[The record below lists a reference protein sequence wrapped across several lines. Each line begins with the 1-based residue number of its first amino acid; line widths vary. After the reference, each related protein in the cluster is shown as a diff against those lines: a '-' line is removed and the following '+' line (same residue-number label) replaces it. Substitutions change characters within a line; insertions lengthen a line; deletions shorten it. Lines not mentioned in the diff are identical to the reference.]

1 MKISVSFFARA
12 RDLAAVPKAEL
23 DIPVGTTV
31 GELRETLAEKFA
43 ALRPLLPRLFIAVG
57 TEYAK
62 DDVVIPENAEVA
74 CFPPVSG
81 G

>member
-12 RDLAAVPKAEL
+12 RDLASVPKAHLEV
-23 DIPVGTTV
+23 PEGTTV
-31 GELRETLAEKFA
+31 GELRAALAEKFV

-62 DDVVIPENAEVA
+62 DDVVIPGNAEVA